1 MQTSNRKILIGGN
14 WKSNGTIAFTK
25 EIIGEMINHLS
36 FDTSKIDVLVCPT
49 FLHLSIANA
58 MVNEEKAKICA

>member
-1 MQTSNRKILIGGN
+1 MLIGGN

-25 EIIGEMINHLS
+25 EIVGEMINHLNYRT
-36 FDTSKIDVLVCPT
+36 DLLEVLICPT

-58 MVNEEKAKICA
+58 IIDESKAKVCS